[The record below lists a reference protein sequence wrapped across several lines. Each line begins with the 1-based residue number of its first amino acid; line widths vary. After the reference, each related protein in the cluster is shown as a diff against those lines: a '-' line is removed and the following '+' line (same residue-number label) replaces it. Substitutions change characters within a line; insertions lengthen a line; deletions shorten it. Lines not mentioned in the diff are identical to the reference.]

1 MRSDLEKIVE
11 ASRNVYDD
19 IPRRWWVVA
28 LWENSDK
35 ILGSQA
41 NNFLII
47 SQLIDSLDNNWQ

>member
-1 MRSDLEKIVE
+1 MISDLEKIVE